1 MRAKRLDTHPNHP
14 LVQYIQQEKYLSI
27 LITILRLSSH
37 MPSPRKSLICL
48 QNTPYYHCVS
58 RCVRRAFL
66 CGDDHYTGKSY
77 EHRRQWVEDRLIALT
92 NVFSIDVCAY
102 AVMSNHT
109 HLVLHVDRNEALSW
123 TTEEVLRRWHSL
135 HKGTV
140 LTQQYMQPTQRA
152 LLTEAQITTII
163 STANVYRQ
171 RLYDISW
178 FMRLLNEF
186 IAREANKEDE
196 CTGRFWEGRFKS
208 QALLDEAALA
218 ACMAYVDLNPLRAG
232 ISKTPEKS
240 EFTSIKHRIEA
251 AQFGLQPAFLKP
263 LVGSSSHG
271 LKGLPFNLA
280 DYLTLVDETARQIS
294 AGKSGY
300 VLHNVSPILQRT
312 GLSQT
317 NWNSMVVGIEAIF
330 SNSIGLSIAQRKL
343 ALSKT
348 G

>member
-1 MRAKRLDTHPNHP
+1 
-14 LVQYIQQEKYLSI
+14 
-27 LITILRLSSH
+27 

-77 EHRRQWVEDRLIALT
+77 EHRRQWVEDRLIALAS
-92 NVFSIDVCAY
+92 VFSIDVCAY

-163 STANVYRQ
+163 STVNVYRQ

-232 ISKTPEKS
+232 ISETPETS

-251 AQFGLQPAFLKP
+251 AKLGLQPAFLKP
-263 LVGSSSHG
+263 LVGCYSHG

-312 GLSQT
+312 GLSQL
-317 NWNSMVVGIEAIF
+317 NWNSMVVGIETIF
-330 SNSIGLSIAQRKL
+330 ANSIGLSIAQRKL
-343 ALSKT
+343 ALTRT

>member
-1 MRAKRLDTHPNHP
+1 
-14 LVQYIQQEKYLSI
+14 
-27 LITILRLSSH
+27 

-77 EHRRQWVEDRLIALT
+77 EHRRQWVEDRLIALA

-152 LLTEAQITTII
+152 SLTETQITTII

-196 CTGRFWEGRFKS
+196 CKGRFWEGRFKS

-232 ISKTPEKS
+232 ISETPETS

-251 AQFGLQPAFLKP
+251 AKLGLQPAFLKP
-263 LVGSSSHG
+263 LVGCYSHG

-280 DYLTLVDETARQIS
+280 DYLTLVNETARQIS

-300 VLHNVSPILQRT
+300 VLHHVSPILQRT
-312 GLSQT
+312 GLSQL
-317 NWNSMVVGIEAIF
+317 NWNSMVVGIETIF
-330 SNSIGLSIAQRKL
+330 ANSIGLSIAQRKL
-343 ALSKT
+343 ALSRT

>member
-1 MRAKRLDTHPNHP
+1 
-14 LVQYIQQEKYLSI
+14 
-27 LITILRLSSH
+27 

-77 EHRRQWVEDRLIALT
+77 EHRRQWVEDRLIALA

-152 LLTEAQITTII
+152 SLTETQITPII

-232 ISKTPEKS
+232 ISGKPETS

-251 AQFGLQPAFLKP
+251 AKLGLQPAFLKP
-263 LVGSSSHG
+263 LVGCYSHG

-312 GLSQT
+312 GLSQL
-317 NWNSMVVGIEAIF
+317 NWNSMVVGIETIF
-330 SNSIGLSIAQRKL
+330 ANSIGLSIAQRKL
-343 ALSKT
+343 ALSRT

>member
-1 MRAKRLDTHPNHP
+1 
-14 LVQYIQQEKYLSI
+14 
-27 LITILRLSSH
+27 
-37 MPSPRKSLICL
+37 
-48 QNTPYYHCVS
+48 
-58 RCVRRAFL
+58 
-66 CGDDHYTGKSY
+66 
-77 EHRRQWVEDRLIALT
+77 
-92 NVFSIDVCAY
+92 
-102 AVMSNHT
+102 MSNHT

-140 LTQQYMQPTQRA
+140 LTQQFMQPAQRA
-152 LLTEAQITTII
+152 SLTEVQITTII
-163 STANVYRQ
+163 STANIYRQ

-208 QALLDEAALA
+208 QALLDEVALA
-218 ACMAYVDLNPLRAG
+218 ACMAYVDLNPLRVG
-232 ISKTPEKS
+232 ISKTPETS

-251 AQFGLQPAFLKP
+251 AQRGVQPEFLKP
-263 LVGSSSHG
+263 FVGNSPHG
-271 LKGLPFNLA
+271 LKGLPFTLA
-280 DYLTLVDETARQIS
+280 DYLTLVDQTARQIS
-294 AGKSGY
+294 AGKSAY

-312 GLSQT
+312 GLSQI
-317 NWNSMVVGIEAIF
+317 NWNSMVVGIEDIF

-343 ALSKT
+343 VLSKT